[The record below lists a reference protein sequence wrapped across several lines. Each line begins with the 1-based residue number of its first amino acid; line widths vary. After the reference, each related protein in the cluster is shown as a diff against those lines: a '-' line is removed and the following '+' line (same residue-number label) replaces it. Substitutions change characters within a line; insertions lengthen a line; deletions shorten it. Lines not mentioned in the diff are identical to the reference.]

1 MWTLEGYRIIQS
13 VGGWANCGEYA
24 TSGLALDAII
34 NSGYALEHRI
44 ISPNGEKH
52 CVVWQDVIEDD
63 GTSEYC
69 QATLGEVTSYWPEV
83 IGNIRG

>member
-13 VGGWANCGEYA
+13 IGGWANCGEYA
-24 TSGLALDAII
+24 TAELALDAII

-44 ISPNGEKH
+44 KSPSGEFNS
-52 CVVWQDVIEDD
+52 VVWQDIIDSD

-69 QATLGEVTSYWPEV
+69 EATLGEVCNYWPEIV
-83 IGNIRG
+83 GNIKE